1 MGIFRDFRR
10 EFIVWPD
17 AYKASILFKW
27 PDTNIRNK
35 TQLTVEQD
43 ELAVF
48 FRDGK
53 VRGIIQPGV
62 STLDSS
68 EIPFLGD
75 LIDTATGGSYFRTEL
90 YFVSTREF
98 PNLPFGGMVD
108 NVVDPETG
116 LAVGLRVYGDYSL
129 KVVAPDRLVVNLV
142 GTQDLQSNDQI
153 TDWMR
158 DQLLKVFRTDV
169 VAHITAERWPIL
181 GIAAQN
187 DVIEQET
194 LAAAAK
200 ALDAYGLSV
209 GRMGNFVISIKP
221 EDEETLKKYRRDVQ
235 YTKLAGS
242 FQGAA
247 AGEAMEGI
255 GEGAA
260 KGGEGNAPAVIAG
273 MGMAGGIVQP
283 ASAPAVRTTPCPK
296 CGAPVAAG
304 ARFCSSCGAEQPH
317 PMP

>member
-1 MGIFRDFRR
+1 MGLFSSLRR
-10 EFIVWPD
+10 EFIVRPD
-17 AYKASILFKW
+17 AYKTSILYKW
-27 PDTNIRNK
+27 PDTNIRNR

-53 VRGIIQPGV
+53 VNGVIQPGV

-68 EIPFLGD
+68 EIPFLGN
-75 LIDTATGGSYFRTEL
+75 LIDAATGGKFFKTEL

-98 PNLPFGGMVD
+98 ANLPFGGMVD

-116 LAVGLRVYGDYSL
+116 LAVGLRVFGDYSL
-129 KVVAPDRLVVNLV
+129 KVVGPDRLILNLV
-142 GTQDLQSNDQI
+142 GTQDLRSNEQI

-169 VAHITAERWPIL
+169 VA
-181 GIAAQN
+181 
-187 DVIEQET
+187 QET

-200 ALDAYGLSV
+200 VLDPYGISV
-209 GRMGNFVISIKP
+209 ARMGNFVISIRP

-242 FQGAA
+242 FQSAA

-260 KGGEGNAPAVIAG
+260 KGGEGSAPAVIAG
-273 MGMAGGIVQP
+273 MGLAGAVFT
-283 ASAPAVRTTPCPK
+283 AAKAPVTAACPK
-296 CGAPVAAG
+296 CGAQVAAG
-304 ARFCSSCGAEQPH
+304 AKFCPTCGAEQPLAT
-317 PMP
+317 P

>member
-10 EFIVWPD
+10 EFIVRPD

-27 PDTNIRNK
+27 PDTNIRNR

-53 VRGIIQPGV
+53 VSGVIQPGV
-62 STLDSS
+62 STLDSR

-75 LIDTATGGSYFRTEL
+75 LIDAATGGKYFKTEL

-116 LAVGLRVYGDYSL
+116 LAVGLRVFGDYSL
-129 KVVAPDRLVVNLV
+129 KVVAPDRLIVNLV
-142 GTQDLQSNDQI
+142 GTRDLQSNDQI

-158 DQLLKVFRTDV
+158 DQLLKAFRTDV
-169 VAHITAERWPIL
+169 VAHITTQQWPIL

-187 DVIEQET
+187 DVIEKET
-194 LAAAAK
+194 LAAASSV
-200 ALDAYGLSV
+200 LEPYGLSV
-209 GRMGNFVISIKP
+209 ARMGNFVISIKP
-221 EDEETLKKYRRDVQ
+221 DDEETLKKYRRDLQ

-247 AGEAMEGI
+247 AGEALEGI

-260 KGGEGNAPAVIAG
+260 KGGEGSAPSVIAG
-273 MGMAGGIVQP
+273 MGLAGMVVP
-283 ASAPAVRTTPCPK
+283 AASAAVAQVKCPH
-296 CGAPVAAG
+296 CGAMNAQG
-304 ARFCSSCGAEQPH
+304 TKFCPNCGTEQPH
-317 PMP
+317 PGP

>member
-1 MGIFRDFRR
+1 MGIFGNFRR
-10 EFIVWPD
+10 EFIVRPD
-17 AYKASILFKW
+17 DYKGSILFKW
-27 PDTNIRNK
+27 PDTNIRNR

-53 VRGIIQPGV
+53 VNGVIQPGV
-62 STLDSS
+62 STLDSN
-68 EIPFLGD
+68 EIPFLGNLVD
-75 LIDTATGGSYFRTEL
+75 AATGGKYFKTEL

-98 PNLPFGGMVD
+98 ANLPFGGMVD

-116 LAVGLRVYGDYSL
+116 LAIGLRVFGDYSL
-129 KVVAPDRLVVNLV
+129 KVVAPDRLIVNLV
-142 GTQDLQSNDQI
+142 GTQNLLSNDQI

-169 VAHITAERWPIL
+169 VAHITNERWPIL
-181 GIAAQN
+181 GIASQN

-200 ALDAYGLSV
+200 VLVSYGISV
-209 GRMGNFVISIKP
+209 ARMGNFVISIKP

-235 YTKLAGS
+235 YTRLAGS

-260 KGGEGNAPAVIAG
+260 KGGEG
-273 MGMAGGIVQP
+273 
-283 ASAPAVRTTPCPK
+283 SAPAVVAGMGLAGAVFSAANATRTAPCPI
-296 CGAPVAAG
+296 CGVQVAAG
-304 ARFCSSCGAEQPH
+304 AKFCPSCGAEQPTTT
-317 PMP
+317 P